1 MANVTTVDLAA
12 ARAGGMCNLRDIA
25 QISPQIRP
33 GVVYRGDAPQDND
46 PLPRL
51 TPWPPGTV
59 IDLRSVDERPAVHP
73 LTEAKIH
80 DVPLLAAANPLLVAQ
95 HVAAGG
101 VGTLA
106 ELYVSMLEQRADS
119 LVRIAEI
126 VATEPKPVLI
136 HCSAGKDRTGV
147 SIALLLAAVGVPRE
161 QIIDDFMLTNDN
173 IDQITARIALYLG
186 ADPNETA
193 FEASRP
199 AHQVQPEAI
208 GAVLDI
214 FDGHPGGAANWL
226 TDNGLSTANLDGLRS
241 ALLR

>member
-1 MANVTTVDLAA
+1 MAGVTTVDLAA
-12 ARAGGMCNLRDIA
+12 ARAGGMCNLRDIG
-25 QISPQIRP
+25 QISPRIRS

-51 TPWPPGTV
+51 TPWPPRTV
-59 IDLRSVDERPAVHP
+59 IDLRSVDERQPVHP
-73 LTEAKIH
+73 LTDAKIH
-80 DVPLLAAANPLLVAQ
+80 HVQLLAAANPLLVAQ

-106 ELYVSMLEQRADS
+106 DLYVSMVELRADY
-119 LVRIAEI
+119 LVRIADI

-147 SIALLLAAVGVPRE
+147 AIALLLAAVGVPRE
-161 QIIDDFMLTNDN
+161 QIVDDFMLTNDN
-173 IDQITARIALYLG
+173 IDQITARIALHLG

-199 AHQVQPEAI
+199 AHHVQPEAI
-208 GAVLDI
+208 EAVLDI
-214 FDGHPGGAANWL
+214 FDGHPDGAAGWL
-226 TDNGLSTANLDGLRS
+226 TDNGLSAANLAALRS
-241 ALLR
+241 ALTA